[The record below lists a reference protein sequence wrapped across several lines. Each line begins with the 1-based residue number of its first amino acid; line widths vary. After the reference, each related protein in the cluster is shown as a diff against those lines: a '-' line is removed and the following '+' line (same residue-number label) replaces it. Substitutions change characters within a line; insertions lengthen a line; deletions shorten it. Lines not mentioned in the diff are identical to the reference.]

1 MQAMKR
7 SILADIIAIVA
18 IAALVAFTFYWIE
31 ARREVIVLCDNFQ
44 PGVSK
49 KSVERQLNTAELMLY
64 DTQFVANGSRI
75 NAYSPLH
82 MGMMSCR
89 IDFNKQDIVVFSAVE

>member
-1 MQAMKR
+1 MKR

>member
-7 SILADIIAIVA
+7 SILADIIAIAA
-18 IAALVAFTFYWIE
+18 IAILVAFTFYWIE

-89 IDFNKQDIVVFSAVE
+89 IEFNKQDIVVFSAVE

>member
-1 MQAMKR
+1 MKR
-7 SILADIIAIVA
+7 SILADIIAIAA
-18 IAALVAFTFYWIE
+18 IAILVAFTFYWIE

-89 IDFNKQDIVVFSAVE
+89 IEFNKQDIVVFSAVE

>member
-7 SILADIIAIVA
+7 SILADIIAIAA
-18 IAALVAFTFYWIE
+18 IALLVALTFYWIE
-31 ARREVIVLCDNFQ
+31 ARREIMVLCDNFQ

-49 KSVERQLNTAELMLY
+49 ISVERQLGTAELLLY
-64 DTQFVANGSRI
+64 ETQFIANGSRI
-75 NAYSPLH
+75 HAYSPLH

-89 IDFNKQDIVVFSAVE
+89 VDFSKQDIVVYSAVE

>member
-1 MQAMKR
+1 LQAMKR

>member
-1 MQAMKR
+1 LQAMKR
-7 SILADIIAIVA
+7 SILADIIAIAA
-18 IAALVAFTFYWIE
+18 IAILVAFTFYWIE

-89 IDFNKQDIVVFSAVE
+89 IEFNKQDIVVFSAVE